1 MATPEKF
8 GSSSFASKFGTA
20 ITSSGGQP
28 QRVLQ
33 IPRSKVRLINET
45 KQVDD
50 AVHQTVNGELIR
62 VQDANNTEDGPQ
74 ATSSSIYENNNNN

>member
-1 MATPEKF
+1 MVTPEKF
-8 GSSSFASKFGTA
+8 GSSSFPSKFGTA

-74 ATSSSIYENNNNN
+74 ATSSSIYENNNN

>member
-8 GSSSFASKFGTA
+8 GSSSFTSKFGTA

-33 IPRSKVRLINET
+33 IPRNKVRLINET

-62 VQDANNTEDGPQ
+62 VQDANSTEDGPQ
-74 ATSSSIYENNNNN
+74 ATSSSICENSNN